1 MTRLSFLAAKA
12 RKATAAAE
20 AAERRAQTQQAF
32 VDNINEFL
40 NEGGEQ

>member
-20 AAERRAQTQQAF
+20 AAEPAGANPTSFR
-32 VDNINEFL
+32 
-40 NEGGEQ
+40 